1 MTNLTPYVDI
11 WWSAIA
17 DFTLLLED
25 LPESAWSLP
34 TDLPGWTVRD
44 VAAHTAHLEHLL
56 SGGAHDD
63 VELGEVPHARGFM
76 GVFTEQGVV
85 ARRDRS
91 HDDLIREIRESAT
104 ATHTA
109 LLADGTPDPE
119 APARDPFGAIG
130 WTSTTLWKNRPLD
143 LWMHEQDVRRAVDL
157 PGHLDTP
164 GARHTVDYLSDS
176 LGLVLAKRAK
186 AAPGTTLRL
195 DVEGRAPR
203 AWVVNDRSRRG
214 ADRGARRRR
223 RAAHLRARGVHP
235 GRRRASGPRAP
246 PDRRRGR
253 RRAGPAGPRGD
264 GRDAVRRLRVG
275 SPR

>member
-203 AWVVNDRSRRG
+203 AWVVNDAGRGEELTEVPDAADVRLTFEPEAFILVAGGRRG
-214 ADRGARRRR
+214 PER
-223 RAAHLRARGVHP
+223 LQIGVE
-235 GRRRASGPRAP
+235 
-246 PDRRRGR
+246 
-253 RRAGPAGPRGD
+253 GD
-264 GRDAVRRLRVG
+264 VELAQRVLEAMAVT
-275 SPR
+275 P